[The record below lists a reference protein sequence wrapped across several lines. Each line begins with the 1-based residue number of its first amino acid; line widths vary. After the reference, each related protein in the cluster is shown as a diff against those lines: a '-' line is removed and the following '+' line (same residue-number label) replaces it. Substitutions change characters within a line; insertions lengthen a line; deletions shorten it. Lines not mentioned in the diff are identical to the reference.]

1 MKKIIILIVII
12 LIIGFFWFKKGAA
25 PAPASTPTPNTATEG
40 TLTTP
45 PAPVTEIP
53 AANTKEFTII
63 GSNFSFTR
71 NKLEVKVGDTVRI
84 TFKNADG
91 LHNLKLDDFQVATKQ
106 IKAGESET
114 VEFVADK
121 AGAFEYYCSIG
132 NHRAMGMK
140 GTLNVTQLVDDLK

>member
-1 MKKIIILIVII
+1 M
-12 LIIGFFWFKKGAA
+12 
-25 PAPASTPTPNTATEG
+25 
-40 TLTTP
+40 
-45 PAPVTEIP
+45 
-53 AANTKEFTII
+53 
-63 GSNFSFTR
+63 
-71 NKLEVKVGDTVRI
+71 KVGDTVRI